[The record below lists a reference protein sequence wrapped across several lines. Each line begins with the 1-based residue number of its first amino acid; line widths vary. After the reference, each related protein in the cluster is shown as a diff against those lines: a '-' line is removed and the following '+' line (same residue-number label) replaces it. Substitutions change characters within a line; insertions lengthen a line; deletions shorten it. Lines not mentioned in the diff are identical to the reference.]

1 MSATARAGAKTQQRF
16 MRTPNR
22 PLALKNLC
30 YTYSMNSW
38 SAERKTIY
46 LGLAFLVIVIFIA
59 VPAFLIF
66 YKTPTCFDGKKNGNE
81 TGIDC
86 GGSCQILCS
95 FEGLDPIVLW
105 SRAFR
110 VAGIPSGGG
119 VYSAVAYIQNPNI
132 NSDALAAYVFKLY
145 DASNVLIGTRENAT
159 IIPKNKVLAIFEP
172 NIDAQSKIPA
182 RVTFEFTQ
190 KLVWR
195 KNLQI
200 SPELVVT
207 QKILSGETNS
217 PRIDATVENKS
228 TESVERIEV
237 VAIVYDDNGNAVAAS
252 RTFVDKLDKDQSARV
267 AFTWPLPFPAT
278 QKICPDSA
286 ITGATGILA
295 TNTPMNFA
303 TDTLTNFA
311 TGTPINFATSTPR
324 FCSSS
329 PSVVEIIPRV
339 IPARW

>member
-1 MSATARAGAKTQQRF
+1 
-16 MRTPNR
+16 
-22 PLALKNLC
+22 
-30 YTYSMNSW
+30 MNPW
-38 SAERKTIY
+38 STRRKIIY
-46 LGLAFLVIVIFIA
+46 LSAAIGILLIFVA
-59 VPAFLIF
+59 VPVFYFL
-66 YKTPTCFDGKKNGNE
+66 YQAPTCFDGKKNGNE

-105 SRAFR
+105 SRAFK
-110 VAGIPSGGG
+110 VVGDSSDGG

-132 NSDALAAYVFKLY
+132 NTDALAAYVFKLY
-145 DASNVLIGTRENAT
+145 DSNNILIGARENAT

-172 NIDAQSKIPA
+172 NIDAQFKIPA

-190 KLVWR
+190 KPVWR

-217 PRIDATVENKS
+217 PRIDATIENKS
-228 TESVERIEV
+228 TESVERIEI
-237 VAIVYDDNGNAVAAS
+237 VAIVYDDNENAVAAS

-267 AFTWPLPFPAT
+267 AFTWPLPFPVT

-286 ITGATGILA
+286 ITGVTGAPATS
-295 TNTPMNFA
+295 
-303 TDTLTNFA
+303 
-311 TGTPINFATSTPR
+311 TPINFATSTPR
-324 FCSSS
+324 FCASS